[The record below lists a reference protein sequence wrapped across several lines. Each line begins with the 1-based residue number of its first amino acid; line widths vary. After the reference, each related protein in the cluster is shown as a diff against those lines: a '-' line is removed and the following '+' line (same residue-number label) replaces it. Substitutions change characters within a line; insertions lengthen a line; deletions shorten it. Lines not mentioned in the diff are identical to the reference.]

1 MRNQC
6 TLFAY
11 DQVPLVTFLLLCYS
25 YIVAN
30 FSLPAKK
37 ATLQGYRNLKSEIC
51 SISLIVTVW
60 IISFKEN
67 GAIHVQYPLPGLYEC
82 FESEELIKS
91 FHCSLHIIYTVAC
104 GRYLFT

>member
-37 ATLQGYRNLKSEIC
+37 ATLQGYPNLRSEIR
-51 SISLIVTVW
+51 SIS
-60 IISFKEN
+60 
-67 GAIHVQYPLPGLYEC
+67 
-82 FESEELIKS
+82 
-91 FHCSLHIIYTVAC
+91 
-104 GRYLFT
+104 